1 MTFAQIAVTAACCA
15 AAVALI
21 VLFCIFSNSKLGV
34 TRYELESDK
43 VEAPLRIVHL
53 SDLHAKR
60 FGKKNCRLVAAV
72 EAQKPDVIA
81 FTGDIIHLYRK
92 PGEDAAIELVEQ
104 LARTAPFYYVSGNHE
119 MRYKNYRGFS
129 ARLADAGA
137 IVLENEY
144 VMTHGVALVGL
155 GCAHLKNNKIFE
167 ITPDFDTYKILLAHE
182 PQYLRRYARAGYDL
196 VLSGHA
202 HGGQW
207 RIPFTD
213 QGVYAPGQGLLP
225 ELTSGEHILGSTH
238 MIISRGLG
246 NSEFPL
252 RINNRPEVVVI
263 DIVPDRRTDARPGA
277 GKK

>member
-1 MTFAQIAVTAACCA
+1 MNAVQITAAVLISVG
-15 AAVALI
+15 AVC
-21 VLFCIFSNSKLGV
+21 VLCLLCWFSNSCLTV
-34 TRYELESDK
+34 TRHEIYSGKLARD
-43 VEAPLRIVHL
+43 LRIVHL

-60 FGKKNCRLVAAV
+60 FGKKNCRLVKAV
-72 EAQKPDVIA
+72 KKQKPDIIV
-81 FTGDIIHLYRK
+81 FTGDIIHLYKK
-92 PGEDAAIELVEQ
+92 PGEEAALELVEQ
-104 LARTAPFYYVSGNHE
+104 LAKIAPFYYVSGNHE
-119 MRYKNYRGFS
+119 MRYRDYRFFS
-129 ARLADAGA
+129 RRLADAGA
-137 IVLENEY
+137 VVLENEY
-144 VMTHGVALVGL
+144 IVKFGVAIVGL

-167 ITPDFDTYKILLAHE
+167 ITPDFGTYKILLAHE
-182 PQYLRRYARAGYDL
+182 PQFLRRYARAGYDL

-207 RIPFTD
+207 RFLG

-263 DIVPDRRTDARPGA
+263 DL
-277 GKK
+277 KKA

>member
-1 MTFAQIAVTAACCA
+1 MTWQQIVIIIAACA
-15 AAVALI
+15 GGVALAA
-21 VLFCIFSNSKLGV
+21 LFCWYSNSKLGV
-34 TRYELESDK
+34 TKYEIED
-43 VEAPLRIVHL
+43 ERIDRPLRIVHL

-60 FGKKNCRLVAAV
+60 FGKQNCRLVGMV
-72 EAQKPDVIA
+72 KKLKPDFIA

-92 PGEDAAIELVEQ
+92 PGEEAALELISLLVKI
-104 LARTAPFYYVSGNHE
+104 APVYYVSGNHE
-119 MRYKNYRGFS
+119 MRYKNYRVFS
-129 ARLADAGA
+129 QKLADAGA
-137 IVLENEY
+137 VVLENEY
-144 VMTHGVALVGL
+144 VVVHGVALVGL

-167 ITPDFDTYKILLAHE
+167 VTPDFESYKILLAHE
-182 PQYLRRYARAGYDL
+182 PQFIRRYARAGYDL

-207 RIPFTD
+207 RFPFTD

-225 ELTSGEHILGSTH
+225 PLTSGEHILGATH

-263 DIVPDRRTDARPGA
+263 DLASPSAKG
-277 GKK
+277 